1 MFLYRLMTLAF
12 AGSIGM
18 TLVILACA
26 LPDSKWVITALHDII
41 LLNNIYIY
49 IF

>member
-1 MFLYRLMTLAF
+1 MSSNMFLFFCRLMTLAF

-26 LPDSKWVITALHDII
+26 LPDLK
-41 LLNNIYIY
+41 
-49 IF
+49 

>member
-1 MFLYRLMTLAF
+1 MTLAF

-26 LPDSKWVITALHDII
+26 LPEQSYVVIPSSAIVKLD
-41 LLNNIYIY
+41 LNVYNHT
-49 IF
+49 IFLI

>member
-1 MFLYRLMTLAF
+1 MNKLYVFVFRLVTLAF

-26 LPDSKWVITALHDII
+26 LPQYKYV
-41 LLNNIYIY
+41 
-49 IF
+49 